1 MKRTLFSAL
10 LLAALAVQAATQP
23 IVTLTDARGDDHGNG
38 QLVYPQQGGYESGD
52 LDLQTLQISRDDQG
66 FWIEATFQNP
76 IRNPAEAAGLVGSE
90 SLAEFARKGFYQ
102 FNLDIY
108 IDTDRVKGSGNTF
121 TLPGRQ
127 VRIDPGYAWERA
139 VILTP
144 RPEATRAQLLDILSQ
159 QYPSHSAAQI
169 QAGIDPTIF
178 FPTEIKVRGRTISFL
193 LPASFIGNSD
203 GKDWAVT
210 AFVTA
215 APRSSELKISM
226 GSDKKTSFDE
236 LNLGVMLPQSGHPRD
251 AVGYG
256 SGTTKPSPIFDL
268 LTRSATQQ
276 TALLSSGAPL
286 TGVSWGWSAS
296 NDTAMSANVQGV
308 NVGNT
313 PAAEKSEQNNGKKS
327 FLANPLEYLRGM
339 FREQPKASTA
349 IVGIP
354 VQTLLDPTQASKNPT
369 VAPVPTVAA
378 TPSPSAKV
386 LVPATAPS
394 AAPSSSNIAKRLQA
408 LQQLFNEKVIDETE
422 YKQQRQRI
430 LNEM

>member
-1 MKRTLFSAL
+1 MERQASAQP
-10 LLAALAVQAATQP
+10 ALAERVSRHKIRAILGLMRLNFLSAR
-23 IVTLTDARGDDHGNG
+23 LT
-38 QLVYPQQGGYESGD
+38 YPQQGGYDAGD
-52 LDLQTLQISRDDQG
+52 LDLQTLKISRDDQG
-66 FWIEATFQNP
+66 FWFEATFQNQ
-76 IRNPAEAAGLVGSE
+76 IRNPADAVGLVGSE

-127 VRIDPGYAWERA
+127 ARIDPANAWERA
-139 VILTP
+139 VILSP
-144 RPEATRAQLLDILSQ
+144 RPEATRAQLLDILGK

-193 LPASFIGNSD
+193 VPASFIGSSD

-215 APRSSELKISM
+215 AQRSSELKISM
-226 GSDKKTSFDE
+226 GADKKAAFDE
-236 LNLGVMLPQSGHPRD
+236 LNLGVMLPQPGHPRE

-256 SGTTKPSPIFDL
+256 SSPAKPSPIFDL
-268 LTRSATQQ
+268 LTRSASQQ

-286 TGVSWGWSAS
+286 KGVSWGWSAS
-296 NDTAMSANVQGV
+296 NDEAVTAPVQSV
-308 NVGNT
+308 EKTSVPTAEVSTQSKGN
-313 PAAEKSEQNNGKKS
+313 KS
-327 FLANPLEYLRGM
+327 FLADPLGYLRGM
-339 FREQPKASTA
+339 FREEPTVINAVTA
-349 IVGIP
+349 IP
-354 VQTLLDPTQASKNPT
+354 AQTLLDPNHAAKSSSN
-369 VAPVPTVAA
+369 APVAQVI
-378 TPSPSAKV
+378 
-386 LVPATAPS
+386 VPA
-394 AAPSSSNIAKRLQA
+394 AASPTSTNIAKRLQT
-408 LQQLFNEKVIDETE
+408 LRQLFDEKIIDETE